1 MEQFQQSSERE
12 PTINDFMQAWVAMKA
27 KWQAE
32 GNVDSEFDV
41 ADSIKEQVENGDI
54 TPREGI
60 TQLNAIDAG
69 RIQR

>member
-1 MEQFQQSSERE
+1 
-12 PTINDFMQAWVAMKA
+12 MKA

-41 ADSIKEQVENGDI
+41 ADSIKRQVEDGYIIPAAGNDQL
-54 TPREGI
+54 RGI
-60 TQLNAIDAG
+60 DDD